1 MINAEIEKKLRNMSA
16 ALKSYAAELDAMVED
31 KPEKKKSESKLR
43 REAIC
48 ERRKKFLFSKIK

>member
-1 MINAEIEKKLRNMSA
+1 MKTPEVEKVLRNMSA
-16 ALKSYAAELDAMVED
+16 TLKMYAADIDAMLTD

-48 ERRKKFLFSKIK
+48 DRRKKFLFSKIK

>member
-1 MINAEIEKKLRNMSA
+1 MKTPEVEKVLRNMSA
-16 ALKSYAAELDAMVED
+16 TLKMYPADIDAMLTD